1 MNSYPHIAITM
12 GDPAGIGPEVC
23 LRLLAAEP
31 DQLGCVPI
39 VFGDAAVMQA
49 CADRVGVPL
58 SARVVAPSEWPQ
70 IHRELDGP
78 AIYDQARLTLEDF
91 TPGVINGKTGLASYQ
106 YIEEAIRAA
115 LAGEIDGISTGPIN
129 KEALALGG
137 VKFPG
142 HTEIFAAKTATRRA
156 CMMLTSEPLTCS
168 FVTTHIGY
176 HEVPGRLTKERIL
189 DVIDLTAEALEQL
202 KGRKPKLIVNG
213 LNPHAGENG
222 LFGQGEEE
230 AIIIPAIEEAKARG
244 HDVSGPLPPDTAF
257 LPRRRETTDGFIC
270 MYHDQG
276 HIPLKMLAFDS
287 AINITL
293 GLPIIRT
300 SVDHGTALD
309 IAWEGKADANSLFE
323 SVKLA
328 TRLAN
333 ARRETLAEPTA

>member
-1 MNSYPHIAITM
+1 MSAYPHIAITM

-31 DQLGCVPI
+31 AETGCLPI
-39 VFGDAAVMQA
+39 VFGDASVMQA
-49 CADRVGVPL
+49 CADRIGLPL
-58 SARVVAPSEWPQ
+58 TARIVTQADWPT
-70 IHRELDGP
+70 RVDGP
-78 AIYDQARLTLEDF
+78 AIYDQGRLTLDDF
-91 TPGVINGKTGLASYQ
+91 TPGTINGSTGLASYQ

-115 LAGEIDGISTGPIN
+115 LAGEIEGISTGPIN
-129 KEALALGG
+129 KEALSLGG

-142 HTEIFAAKTATRRA
+142 HTEIFAAKTEAKRA
-156 CMMLTSEPLTCS
+156 CMMLTSEALTCS

-176 HEVPGRLTKERIL
+176 HEVPGRLSKERIL
-189 DVIDLTAEALEQL
+189 DVIELTAEALQQL

-230 AIIIPAIEEAKARG
+230 AFIIPAIAEAKARG
-244 HDVSGPLPPDTAF
+244 HDLSGPFPPDTAF

-309 IAWEGKADANSLFE
+309 IAWQGKADANSLFE
-323 SVKLA
+323 SVRLAAKLA
-328 TRLAN
+328 K
-333 ARRETLAEPTA
+333 ARGEPVTA